1 MLHLE
6 ILNHFTNPNR
16 KAGKEMSE
24 EAKETVAEAKK
35 ESSGAG
41 KAIASVFAQ
50 IVTCAVCIVVGWFVK
65 DNWPEEKADAGANP
79 MAAMAGMAQ
88 TVAVTNAQMR
98 AYNRPEKFVAH
109 AEPVQEV
116 DLLPQVDG
124 YIVELKFKEGDTV
137 KAGDLLYVLDDE
149 RYQAVV
155 NQRKADLEAAEAEAR
170 RAKRYYDRMQ
180 NADERG
186 ITQLE
191 RDNAEAASESA
202 AAAVLQAKANLV
214 VAEYD
219 LKKAKVF
226 APISGQIGKS
236 SAHVGD
242 YVAPSK
248 GALAHIVQ
256 IDPMRVSF
264 PLTDR
269 AYIAWREAQKKGIY
283 EKFRLRLTLADG
295 SEYDHQGEWA
305 FDDNEMSASTATI
318 QMRLSFPNP
327 DRLLIPNSYV
337 TLLADYQEPPM
348 YPSVPQSAIFDLPG
362 GNVGV
367 WVVKDDGTVESRAVT
382 TRDAYLGWNPI
393 IEGLAEGEKVVI
405 SGVAKLQNGMK
416 VVDVPPTLN
425 EDIDPNFKPSVED

>member
-1 MLHLE
+1 M
-6 ILNHFTNPNR
+6 
-16 KAGKEMSE
+16 E
-24 EAKETVAEAKK
+24 EKK
-35 ESSGAG
+35 EETKGAA
-41 KAIASVFAQ
+41 KAIGALVGQ
-50 IVTCAVCIVVGWFVK
+50 IVTCAVCVAVGWILK
-65 DNWPEEKADAGANP
+65 DNWPQKPAAANP

-98 AYNRPEKFVAH
+98 AYNRPETFVAH

-116 DLLPQVDG
+116 ELLPQVDG
-124 YIVELKFKEGDTV
+124 YIVEMKFKEGDTV
-137 KAGDLLYVLDDE
+137 QAGDLLYVLDDE

-219 LKKAKVF
+219 LKKARVV

-248 GALAHIVQ
+248 GALARIVQ

-264 PLTDR
+264 PMTDR
-269 AYIAWREAQKKGIY
+269 AYIAWREAQKAGTA
-283 EKFRLRLTLADG
+283 EALRLRLTLADG
-295 SEYDHQGEWA
+295 SEYAEQGKWD
-305 FDDNEMSASTATI
+305 FDDNAMSKETATI

-337 TLLADYQEPPM
+337 TLLADLQNPPE

-362 GNVGV
+362 GNLGV
-367 WVVKDDGTVESRAVT
+367 WVVKEDGTVESRPVK
-382 TRDAYLGWNPI
+382 TRDAYLGWCPI
-393 IEGLAEGEKVVI
+393 LDGLEEGEKVVI
-405 SGVAKLQNGMK
+405 SGVSKLQAGAK
-416 VVDVPPTLN
+416 VAEVAPTPN
-425 EDIDPNFKPSVED
+425 EDIDPDFKPTVE

>member
-1 MLHLE
+1 ME
-6 ILNHFTNPNR
+6 AKNNES
-16 KAGKEMSE
+16 AGKV
-24 EAKETVAEAKK
+24 VAAVI
-35 ESSGAG
+35 GQLLLG
-41 KAIASVFAQ
+41 
-50 IVTCAVCIVVGWFVK
+50 AVCLAAGWICCGLYIK
-65 DNWPEEKADAGANP
+65 SAASQGAANP
-79 MAAMAGMAQ
+79 AAAAANAPQ
-88 TVAVTNAQMR
+88 TVAVTNAVMK
-98 AYNRPEKFVAH
+98 AYNLPEKFVAH

-124 YIVELKFKEGDTV
+124 YIVEMKFKEGDTV
-137 KAGDLLYVLDDE
+137 KEGDLLYVLDDE

-155 NQRKADLEAAEAEAR
+155 NQRKADLEAAQAEAR
-170 RAKRYYDRMQ
+170 RAKRYYERML
-180 NADERG
+180 NADARG

-202 AAAVLQAKANLV
+202 EAAVLQAKANLV

-219 LKKAKVF
+219 LKKARVI

-236 SAHVGD
+236 QAHIGD

-248 GALAHIVQ
+248 GALARIVQ
-256 IDPMRVSF
+256 IDPMRVTF

-269 AYIAWREAQKKGIY
+269 AYIAWREAQKKGVD
-283 EKFRLRLTLADG
+283 EKFRLRLILADG

-305 FDDNEMSASTATI
+305 FDDNAMSKETATI

-337 TLLADYQEPPM
+337 TLLTDFQTPPQ

-367 WVVKDDGTVESRAVT
+367 WVVKADGTVEQRPVKT
-382 TRDAYLGWNPI
+382 KTPFEGWCPI
-393 IEGLAEGEKVVI
+393 TEGVEAGEMVVYA
-405 SGVAKLQNGMK
+405 GVAKLMPGQK
-416 VVDVPPTLN
+416 IVQVQATPN
-425 EDIDPNFKPSVED
+425 EDIMPGFKSRVEE

>member
-1 MLHLE
+1 MAE
-6 ILNHFTNPNR
+6 EK
-16 KAGKEMSE
+16 KAGVAVKAAAAFVAQILICAVGVAIGWI
-24 EAKETVAEAKK
+24 AKE
-35 ESSGAG
+35 
-41 KAIASVFAQ
+41 
-50 IVTCAVCIVVGWFVK
+50 
-65 DNWPEEKADAGANP
+65 NWPAAKPAVNP
-79 MAAMAGMAQ
+79 MMAAAGMPQ
-88 TVAVTNAQMR
+88 TVAVTNAEVR
-98 AYNRPEKFVAH
+98 AYNKPERFVAH

-116 DLLPQVDG
+116 ELLPQVDG
-124 YIVELKFKEGDTV
+124 YIVDIKFKEGDTV

-170 RAKRYYDRMQ
+170 RAKRYYDRML

-219 LKKAKVF
+219 LKKAKVV
-226 APISGQIGKS
+226 APISGQIGKTA
-236 SAHVGD
+236 AHIGD

-248 GALAHIVQ
+248 GALAKIVQ
-256 IDPMRVSF
+256 IDPMRVTF

-283 EKFRLRLTLADG
+283 EKFRLRLMLADG

-305 FDDNEMSASTATI
+305 FDDNTMSKETATI

-337 TLLADYQEPPM
+337 TLLADYQDPPK
-348 YPSVPQSAIFDLPG
+348 YPSVPQTAIFDANG
-362 GNVGV
+362 GNVAV
-367 WVVKDDGTVESRAVT
+367 WAVKEDGTVEMRTVE
-382 TRDAYLGWNPI
+382 TRDAHLGWCPI
-393 IEGLAEGEKVVI
+393 LKGLKEGEKVVI
-405 SGVAKLQNGMK
+405 SGVAKLQSGMK
-416 VVDVPPTLN
+416 VLEVRPTPN

>member
-1 MLHLE
+1 M
-6 ILNHFTNPNR
+6 
-16 KAGKEMSE
+16 E
-24 EAKETVAEAKK
+24 EKK
-35 ESSGAG
+35 EETKGAA
-41 KAIASVFAQ
+41 KAIGALVGQ
-50 IVTCAVCIVVGWFVK
+50 IVTCAVCVAVGWILK
-65 DNWPEEKADAGANP
+65 DNWPQKPAAANP

-98 AYNRPEKFVAH
+98 AYNRPETFVAH

-116 DLLPQVDG
+116 ELLPQVDG
-124 YIVELKFKEGDTV
+124 YIVEMKFKEGDTV
-137 KAGDLLYVLDDE
+137 QAGDLLYVLDDE

-219 LKKAKVF
+219 LKKARVV

-248 GALAHIVQ
+248 GALARIVQ

-264 PLTDR
+264 PMTDR
-269 AYIAWREAQKKGIY
+269 AYIAWREAQKAGTA
-283 EKFRLRLTLADG
+283 EALRLRLTLADG
-295 SEYDHQGEWA
+295 SEYAEQGKWD
-305 FDDNEMSASTATI
+305 FDDNAMSKETATI

-337 TLLADYQEPPM
+337 TLLADLQNPPK

-362 GNVGV
+362 GNLGV
-367 WVVKDDGTVESRAVT
+367 WVVKEDGTVESRPVK
-382 TRDAYLGWNPI
+382 TRDAYLGWCPI
-393 IEGLAEGEKVVI
+393 LDGLKEGEKVVI
-405 SGVAKLQNGMK
+405 SGVSKLQAGAK
-416 VVDVPPTLN
+416 VAEVAPTPN
-425 EDIDPNFKPSVED
+425 EDIDPNFKPTVE

>member
-1 MLHLE
+1 M
-6 ILNHFTNPNR
+6 TNGNND
-16 KAGKEMSE
+16 GKS
-24 EAKETVAEAKK
+24 AVV
-35 ESSGAG
+35 
-41 KAIASVFAQ
+41 SVIGT
-50 IVTCAVCIVVGWFVK
+50 IVLAVVCIVGGWIARELF
-65 DNWPEEKADAGANP
+65 PEAKPAENP

-98 AYNRPEKFVAH
+98 AYNHPETFVAH

-124 YIVELKFKEGDTV
+124 YILEMKFKEGDTV

-149 RYQAVV
+149 RYRAVV

-170 RAKRYYDRMQ
+170 RAKRYYERMQ
-180 NADERG
+180 NADARG

-191 RDNAEAASESA
+191 RDNAEAQNDSA

-219 LKKAKVF
+219 LKKAKVI

-248 GALAHIVQ
+248 GALARIVQ

-264 PLTDR
+264 PMTDR
-269 AYIAWREAQKKGIY
+269 AYIAWREAQKRG
-283 EKFRLRLTLADG
+283 EAEAMRLRLKLADG
-295 SEYDHQGEWA
+295 SEYSERGSWD

-337 TLLADYQEPPM
+337 TLLADLQNPPK

-362 GNVGV
+362 GGVGV
-367 WVVKDDGTVESRAVT
+367 WVVKDDGTVESRAVK
-382 TRDAYLGWNPI
+382 TRDAYLGWCPM
-393 IEGLAEGEKVVI
+393 IEGLQEGERVVI
-405 SGVAKLQNGMK
+405 SGVAKLQPGMK
-416 VVDVPPTLN
+416 VAEVAPTPN
-425 EDIDPNFKPSVED
+425 EDITPDFKPTVED